1 MSCTGTASLD
11 RYRVPDMLTEWKRC
25 HDRPR
30 QMHQPEPEATDTMI
44 SMTPEAVSQLKDF
57 LSDQGTP
64 DHALRVF
71 VAPGGCSGLQY
82 GMTID
87 EAADEGDE
95 VLETN
100 GVKVL
105 IDNFS
110 AMYLEG
116 AEIDFVNSLM
126 GGGFTV
132 RNPNAVA
139 SCSCGHSFDTGEDEA
154 ATAQGCGCGD

>member
-1 MSCTGTASLD
+1 MVTTT
-11 RYRVPDMLTEWKRC
+11 P
-25 HDRPR
+25 
-30 QMHQPEPEATDTMI
+30 MI
-44 SMTPEAVSQLKDF
+44 SMTTEAIDQLKGF
-57 LSDQGTP
+57 LSEQGTP

-95 VLETN
+95 IIETN
-100 GVKVL
+100 GVRVFV
-105 IDNFS
+105 DNFS
-110 AMYLEG
+110 AMYLQG

-132 RNPNAVA
+132 KNPNAVA
-139 SCSCGHSFDTGEDEA
+139 GCACGHSFDTGDDA
-154 ATAQGCGCGD
+154 AETSQSCGCGD

>member
-1 MSCTGTASLD
+1 
-11 RYRVPDMLTEWKRC
+11 
-25 HDRPR
+25 
-30 QMHQPEPEATDTMI
+30 MI

-57 LSDQGTP
+57 LTDQGTP

-87 EAADEGDE
+87 ETSDEGDE
-95 VLETN
+95 IIETS

-105 IDNFS
+105 VDNFS

-139 SCSCGHSFDTGEDEA
+139 SCSCGHSFDTGDDA
-154 ATAQGCGCGD
+154 AETAQGCGCSS

>member
-1 MSCTGTASLD
+1 MVTT
-11 RYRVPDMLTEWKRC
+11 VPLITMT
-25 HDRPR
+25 
-30 QMHQPEPEATDTMI
+30 TD
-44 SMTPEAVSQLKDF
+44 AVDQLKGF
-57 LSDQGTP
+57 LADQGTP

-87 EAADEGDE
+87 ETSDEGDE
-95 VLETN
+95 VIETN

-105 IDNFS
+105 VDNFS
-110 AMYLEG
+110 AMYLKG

-132 RNPNAVA
+132 KNPNAVA
-139 SCSCGHSFDTGEDEA
+139 GCACGHSFDTGDDA
-154 ATAQGCGCGD
+154 AETGQSCGCGD

>member
-1 MSCTGTASLD
+1 MFTSTPLIT
-11 RYRVPDMLTEWKRC
+11 M
-25 HDRPR
+25 
-30 QMHQPEPEATDTMI
+30 TDD
-44 SMTPEAVSQLKDF
+44 AVEQLKSF
-57 LSDQGTP
+57 LADQGTP

-87 EAADEGDE
+87 EVSDEGDE
-95 VLETN
+95 IIETS

-105 IDNFS
+105 VDEFS
-110 AMYLEG
+110 AGYLKG

-132 RNPNAVA
+132 KNPNAVA
-139 SCSCGHSFDTGEDEA
+139 GCACGHSFDTGDDA
-154 ATAQGCGCGD
+154 AETGQSCGCGD

>member
-1 MSCTGTASLD
+1 MSVIA
-11 RYRVPDMLTEWKRC
+11 
-25 HDRPR
+25 
-30 QMHQPEPEATDTMI
+30 EPLI
-44 SMTPEAVSQLKDF
+44 SMTPEAIGQLKNF
-57 LSDQGTP
+57 LAEQGTP

-87 EAADEGDE
+87 EFAEEGDE
-95 VLETN
+95 VVETG
-100 GVKVL
+100 GVRLL

-110 AMYLEG
+110 AMYLKG
-116 AEIDFVNSLM
+116 AEVDYVNSLM

-139 SCSCGHSFDTGEDEA
+139 GCACGHSFDAGDNASTSH
-154 ATAQGCGCGD
+154 GCGCGK

>member
-1 MSCTGTASLD
+1 MS
-11 RYRVPDMLTEWKRC
+11 MLTI
-25 HDRPR
+25 
-30 QMHQPEPEATDTMI
+30 TD
-44 SMTPEAVSQLKDF
+44 EAVEQLRDF

-82 GMTID
+82 GMSIEEMADDGDTVIESKGVKLLID
-87 EAADEGDE
+87 E
-95 VLETN
+95 
-100 GVKVL
+100 
-105 IDNFS
+105 FS
-110 AMYLEG
+110 AMYVGG

-139 SCSCGHSFDTGEDEA
+139 SCACGHSFDTGMNGE
-154 ATAQGCGCGD
+154 TAQG

>member
-1 MSCTGTASLD
+1 
-11 RYRVPDMLTEWKRC
+11 
-25 HDRPR
+25 
-30 QMHQPEPEATDTMI
+30 MI
-44 SMTPEAVSQLKDF
+44 SMTPEAVAQLRDF
-57 LSDQGTP
+57 LDEQGTP

-87 EAADEGDE
+87 EQADEGDE
-95 VLETN
+95 LIETE

-105 IDNFS
+105 VDNFS

-116 AEIDFVNSLM
+116 AEIDYVNSLM

-139 SCSCGHSFDTGEDEA
+139 SCACGHSFDAGGNEG
-154 ATAQGCGCGD
+154 TAQGCGCGH